1 MDRPVINHRS
11 LIVAAVL
18 ALMLRALVPTGW
30 MPVPTGGGGLGL
42 APCQAW
48 SPAPAP
54 APAAHGH
61 HAAPE
66 QPRHDDHQNKPDQP
80 CAFAGLSLS
89 WTGDLPGFD
98 PPSPP
103 QSILAEP
110 STAPESAVARTLAA
124 PPPPPTGPPA
134 FA

>member
-1 MDRPVINHRS
+1 MI
-11 LIVAAVL
+11 LAGAL

-30 MPVPTGGGGLGL
+30 MPVAAEGGGIGL

-48 SPAPAP
+48 SSEPAP

-61 HAAPE
+61 HAAPD
-66 QPRHDDHQNKPDQP
+66 QPRHDDHRNKPDQP

-89 WTGDLPGFD
+89 WTGDLPSFELA
-98 PPSPP
+98 PPPRVIGAQPP
-103 QSILAEP
+103 
-110 STAPESAVARTLAA
+110 TAPERAVARRLAA